1 TGDKMSAL
9 KEHIPHQEKAATH
22 LRTMEVT
29 VNQSEILRGKCVR
42 LMMEIDR
49 ARRHI
54 QETDKMR
61 LDQRVRDVQFL
72 EKELELTLE
81 ETIGETDNLIT
92 LKSRV
97 LKALE
102 ACSDPM
108 KRVSDVVGLELQR
121 EKGVIGGVSS
131 VLKQVVEH
139 ITEQI
144 RMNQSARHFLEKDL
158 KEKYEAQRIDST
170 CIQLNTRSNRNLQHA
185 RNTGTIL
192 PSLAVTPKLWEEI
205 SDMNIT
211 KAEQQKTNSLS
222 LRALVESLLGQT
234 ASDMRKQ
241 IQSTTAAFH
250 QNVQDL
256 KTAKCQ
262 MEDHLLKVQTAEVAS
277 QQTIRDDLLEAI
289 NENKHFLSLAQTRLD
304 LRYQRPSKE
313 LCHDPAQIQLIDE
326 VHQLTTHINRLREAV
341 AQSKEKQRSLIRC
354 ELQLQ
359 ESIGMKSTSLY
370 IDEVICAQLREA
382 IIIHNF

>member
-1 TGDKMSAL
+1 MSAL

-61 LDQRVRDVQFL
+61 LGKRIRDVQFL

-131 VLKQVVEH
+131 VLNKLL
-139 ITEQI
+139 I
-144 RMNQSARHFLEKDL
+144 RTSQSRYEKDL

-170 CIQLNTRSNRNLQHA
+170 CIQLNTRSNRNLH
-185 RNTGTIL
+185 
-192 PSLAVTPKLWEEI
+192 LAVTPKLWEEI

-262 MEDHLLKVQTAEVAS
+262 MEDHLLKAEVAS